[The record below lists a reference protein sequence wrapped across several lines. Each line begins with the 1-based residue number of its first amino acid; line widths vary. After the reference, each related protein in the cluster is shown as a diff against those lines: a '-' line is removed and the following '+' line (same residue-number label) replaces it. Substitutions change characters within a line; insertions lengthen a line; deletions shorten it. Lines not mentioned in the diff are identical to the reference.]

1 MVRHVTFDD
10 DQPEAEETPLTEP
23 ERPAQPETPA
33 RQQQQPPEVREVTV
47 PAASPANRRPARER
61 KAPAYLRDYELS
73 EMSVVVRRPASYMVE
88 DVGVGGM
95 LDNDIPESRL
105 REISRGA
112 DAGRAGAD
120 VTSGT
125 GQPEACDRR
134 EKKLPRV
141 RDILLGLRKTCQENG
156 LNEAFTAF
164 LVGRLA
170 LDLCDVDPPI

>member
-1 MVRHVTFDD
+1 MTFAD
-10 DQPEAEETPLTEP
+10 DQPMTDDFQLGEP
-23 ERPAQPETPA
+23 EVPALPGTPA
-33 RQQQQPPEVREVTV
+33 RRQHPPRPVTLEVPDVEAPVAP
-47 PAASPANRRPARER
+47 PASGRPARER

-73 EMSVVVRRPASYMVE
+73 EMSVDVRRPASYMVE

-125 GQPEACDRR
+125 GQPEAGDRR